1 MIMGQL
7 PSLILA
13 ANPMQEGQ
21 LNREPHGAVA
31 HMAYRV
37 EPGPRLMRLNQ
48 RLPGQGGLLYFSLE
62 PGLMC
67 RHTEDFCVQVLR
79 ECAARRFQGVIA
91 DLPQGCDSLAEA
103 LDRALG
109 QRRLTLYLPECYQD
123 QAPKARVLV
132 STAISGGSLRGRLA
146 EALNKYGPDR
156 TVAALERVAE
166 DFVPPARNGAGT
178 PLSPQTLAELRHRL
192 RPNIYWSPEL
202 CARYFTYFQPGG
214 QAHFVLFD
222 DPETLRAKLRLAGE
236 VGIRRCLAV
245 WEDLCPGPT
254 DAPSQP

>member
-1 MIMGQL
+1 MGQL

-37 EPGPRLMRLNQ
+37 ETGPRLMRLNQ
-48 RLPGQGGLLYFSLE
+48 RIPGQGGLMYFSLE
-62 PGLMC
+62 SGLPI
-67 RHTEDFCVQVLR
+67 RHAEAFCVQVLR
-79 ECAARRFQGVIA
+79 ECAARRFQGVVA
-91 DLPQGCDSLAEA
+91 DLPQGCDDLADA
-103 LDRALG
+103 LDRALV
-109 QRRLTLYLPECYQD
+109 QRGLTLYVPECYHA

-132 STAISGGSLRGRLA
+132 STALSGGSLRGRLA
-146 EALNKYGPDR
+146 EALKQYGPDR

-178 PLSPQTLAELRHRL
+178 PLSPQDLAELRHRL

-236 VGIRRCLAV
+236 VGVRRCLAA
-245 WEDLCPGPT
+245 WEDLCPGP
-254 DAPSQP
+254 AESASHP